1 MMVRKPKC
9 VKEKSKIKISL
20 CDSIELIH
28 KEHWNQTNSID
39 NIYLSIPYLKA
50 IESTL
55 LDELSFRYLQF
66 YDEENKPIGM
76 AVVQIVSVRDNVE
89 NHDAIFCSVAEN
101 IRKKLLKTI
110 DAKILVC
117 GNLFSCGENGYAFEK
132 SISSEDT
139 MQMLNNGLKRI
150 RESENINN
158 NQISYY
164 LLKEFWPESF
174 PQSDALRKH
183 DFKDFMIDVNMV
195 LPIHKE
201 WKSFDDY
208 LASMTTKFRTK
219 AKSAF
224 KKSAELAHRQLSATE
239 IEDNSARIQELFDN
253 VVDQS
258 EFSLGEL
265 KANTFIELKRA
276 IGVKLKFTGYYL
288 NETLVGFCCATILS
302 NGSIEANYVGLDY
315 EVNRSNALYQRML
328 YNLVAFAIEKGL
340 SKIHFGRTAE
350 ELKST
355 LGALPIDM
363 KLYIR
368 HRNKLS
374 NQLLKPII
382 SSINPSEFELRNP
395 FKANFTF
402 G

>member
-1 MMVRKPKC
+1 MVWKPVC
-9 VKEKSKIKISL
+9 VKEKSEFKIGVF
-20 CDSIELIH
+20 DSIDLVNSEL
-28 KEHWNQTNSID
+28 WNDANFEE
-39 NIYLSIPYLKA
+39 NIYLSISYLKA
-50 IESTL
+50 IEETL
-55 LDELSFRYLQF
+55 SSELSFRYLQF
-66 YDEENKPIGM
+66 YNQKNDPIGI
-76 AVVQIVSVRDNVE
+76 AVVQIVSIKDNIE
-89 NHDAIFCSVAEN
+89 NHEEIFCKVAEN

-110 DAKILVC
+110 NAKVLVC
-117 GNLFSCGENGYAFEK
+117 GNLFSCGENGYAFSDSTSPK
-132 SISSEDT
+132 DA
-139 MQMLNNGLKRI
+139 MAMLNAGLKRI
-150 RESENINN
+150 RESDNIND
-158 NQISYY
+158 NQVSYY

-174 PQSDALRKH
+174 TNSDLLKKH
-183 DFKDFMIDVNMV
+183 DFKGFMIDVNMV
-195 LPIHKE
+195 LPIHEE

-208 LASMTTKFRTK
+208 LASMTAKFRTK

-224 KKSAELAHRQLSATE
+224 KKSVELTHRQLTATE
-239 IEDNSARIQELFDN
+239 IEESSARIQELFDN

-265 KANTFIELKRA
+265 KASTFIELKRA
-276 IGVKLKFTGYYL
+276 IGDKLKFTGYYL
-288 NETLVGFCCATILS
+288 NEKLVGFCCATILS
-302 NGSIEANYVGLDY
+302 NRSVEANYVGLDY
-315 EVNRSNALYQRML
+315 EVNRSKALYQRML
-328 YNLVAFAIEKGL
+328 YDMVAFAIEKNL
-340 SKIHFGRTAE
+340 IKIHFGRTAE

-355 LGALPIDM
+355 LGAVPLDM

>member
-1 MMVRKPKC
+1 MVWKPKC
-9 VKEKSKIKISL
+9 VKEKSGFKISL
-20 CDSIELIH
+20 FDSVELINE
-28 KEHWNQTNSID
+28 EHWNRSNEIN

-66 YDEENKPIGM
+66 YNPQNEPIGM
-76 AVVQIVSVRDNVE
+76 AVVQIVSIKDNVE
-89 NHDAIFCSVAEN
+89 NHDAIFCSVAEHV
-101 IRKKLLKTI
+101 RKKLLKTI
-110 DAKILVC
+110 DAKVLVC
-117 GNLFSCGENGYAFEK
+117 GNLFSCGENGYAFA
-132 SISSEDT
+132 SNISSQET
-139 MQMLNNGLKRI
+139 MQMLNSGLKRI
-150 RESENINN
+150 RESENIND

-164 LLKEFWPESF
+164 LLKEFWPTSF
-174 PQSDALRKH
+174 PESDALRKH
-183 DFKDFMIDVNMV
+183 DFKDFKIDVNMI
-195 LPIHKE
+195 LPIHKD

-224 KKSAELAHRQLSATE
+224 KKSSEITHKQLSAKE
-239 IEDNSARIQELFDN
+239 IEANSVRIQELFDN
-253 VVDQS
+253 VVDRS

-265 KANTFIELKRA
+265 KSSTFASLKHA
-276 IGVKLKFTGYYL
+276 IGDRLKFTGYYV
-288 NETLVGFCCATILS
+288 EEQLVGFCCATLINTS
-302 NGSIEANYVGLDY
+302 CVEANYVGLDY
-315 EVNRSNALYQRML
+315 EINRSKALYQRML
-328 YNLVAFAIEKGL
+328 YDMVAFAIENNL
-340 SKIHFGRTAE
+340 SQVHFGRTAE

-355 LGALPIDM
+355 IGAVPTDM

-382 SSINPSEFELRNP
+382 SSINPSVFELRNP
-395 FKANFTF
+395 FKANFTL

>member
-1 MMVRKPKC
+1 MVWKPVC
-9 VKEKSKIKISL
+9 IKEKSEFKIGIF
-20 CDSIELIH
+20 DSIDLVNS
-28 KEHWNQTNSID
+28 EHWNTTNFEE

-50 IESTL
+50 IEETL
-55 LDELSFRYLQF
+55 NSELSFRYLQF
-66 YDEENKPIGM
+66 YNQKNLPIGM
-76 AVVQIVSVRDNVE
+76 AVVQIVSIRDNVE
-89 NHDAIFCSVAEN
+89 NHDVIFCSVAES
-101 IRKKLLKTI
+101 IRKNLLKTI

-117 GNLFSCGENGYAFEK
+117 GNLFSCGENGYDFEK

-139 MQMLNNGLKRI
+139 MQMLNTGLKRI
-150 RESENINN
+150 RESENIND

-208 LASMTTKFRTK
+208 LSSMTTKFRTK

-224 KKSAELAHRQLSATE
+224 KKSSELAQRLLSTSE
-239 IEDNSARIQELFDN
+239 IEENSARIQELFDN

-265 KANTFIELKRA
+265 KASTFIELKRA
-276 IGVKLKFTGYYL
+276 IGDKLKFTGYYL
-288 NETLVGFCCATILS
+288 NEKLVGFCCATILS
-302 NGSIEANYVGLDY
+302 NGSIEANYVGIDY

-328 YNLVAFAIEKGL
+328 YDMVAFAIENNL

-355 LGALPIDM
+355 LGAVPMDM